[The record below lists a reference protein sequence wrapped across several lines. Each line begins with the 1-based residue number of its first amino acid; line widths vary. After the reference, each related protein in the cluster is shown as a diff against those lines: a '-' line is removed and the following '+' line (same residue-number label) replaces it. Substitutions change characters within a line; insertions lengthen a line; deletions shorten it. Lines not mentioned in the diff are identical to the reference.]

1 MNDGAGSSPLPT
13 KEQRD
18 WVTKFCGIDASSAEA
33 SGAENLS
40 DGQTGGTAA
49 NALGDTLAA
58 FTGDDATM
66 AGGGGTGT
74 PAGGGGGGSGTAA
87 RKLTVEC
94 QFWSSPS
101 GVPQAGELED
111 ALVEIGITIWDGR
124 GNRILWPAKGKG
136 SYVTASTVNGL
147 IVSPW
152 LSGIE
157 ADEITIMA
165 RVRFGESQVHQITGA
180 FPLPNSDRFRLTAY
194 VEFKTTSEEVSAKDV
209 DAAVPKA
216 QAQLIKATGITE
228 GMIRGALTKSAGH
241 GNFAVELDHYTGN
254 MWFGPKPA
262 AMLGKQ

>member
-1 MNDGAGSSPLPT
+1 MNDGARSSPLPT

-18 WVTKFCGIDASSAEA
+18 WVTKFCGIDASPADT
-33 SGAENLS
+33 SGAENPS

-49 NALGDTLAA
+49 DGLGETLAA
-58 FTGDDATM
+58 FTSDDATM

-74 PAGGGGGGSGTAA
+74 PAGGGGGGSGTAT

-101 GVPQAGELED
+101 GVPQAGELAD
-111 ALVEIGITIWDGR
+111 SLVEIAITIWDGR

-136 SYVTASTVNGL
+136 SYFTAFTVNGL
-147 IVSPW
+147 IVSPP

-180 FPLPNSDRFRLTAY
+180 FPLPNSDRFRLIAY
-194 VEFKTTSEEVSAKDV
+194 VEFKTTSEEVSAKNV

-216 QAQLIKATGITE
+216 HAQLIKATGITE
-228 GMIRGALTKSAGH
+228 GMIRGALITPTGH
-241 GNFAVELDHYTGN
+241 GKFAVELDHYTGN

>member
-1 MNDGAGSSPLPT
+1 MNDGARSSPLPT

-18 WVTKFCGIDASSAEA
+18 WVTKFCGIDASPADT
-33 SGAENLS
+33 SGAENPS

-49 NALGDTLAA
+49 DGLGETLAA
-58 FTGDDATM
+58 FTSDDATM
-66 AGGGGTGT
+66 AGGGGTGM

-101 GVPQAGELED
+101 GEPQAGELTD

-124 GNRILWPAKGKG
+124 GNRILWPAKG

-147 IVSPW
+147 IVSPS

-157 ADEITIMA
+157 SDEITIMA

-180 FPLPNSDRFRLTAY
+180 FPLPDSDRFRLIAY
-194 VEFKTTSEEVSAKDV
+194 VEFKTTSEEVSAKNV

-216 QAQLIKATGITE
+216 HAQLIKATGITE
-228 GMIRGALTKSAGH
+228 GMIRGALITPTGH
-241 GNFAVELDHYTGN
+241 GKFAVELDHYTGN